1 MSDPNIKQIQLVA
14 SGPQE
19 GGTRKRP
26 KPKKKFELPSVT
38 KSGGAVSPGTMTQLA
53 STRVP
58 SIEKHMEPVG
68 VNSGMTQKGAPL
80 LSTASLPASQ
90 SAPQSAPQSASLI
103 QKAGASSNPVKVV
116 LGEIKKSSKVVLA
129 AGKGSKPATHTRKNK
144 VARKVR
150 VSMVALSRKIGKAKD
165 IRTKASGDK
174 IEDVKKAL
182 QKAGLIKAESKA
194 PETML
199 RQMYADFMM
208 LKKRAL

>member
-1 MSDPNIKQIQLVA
+1 MADPNIKQIKLVS

-19 GGTRKRP
+19 GGATRKRP
-26 KPKKKFELPSVT
+26 RQPKKKFEMPAIT
-38 KSGGAVSPGTMTQLA
+38 KEGGGSTSPGTMTQLA

-58 SIEKHMEPVG
+58 PVEKPVEPVG
-68 VNSGMTQKGAPL
+68 VNSALTQKGSPA
-80 LSTASLPASQ
+80 ASLTQ
-90 SAPQSAPQSASLI
+90 T
-103 QKAGASSNPVKVV
+103 AGAAKAPVKVI
-116 LGEIKKSSKVVLA
+116 LGELKKKPKVVLA
-129 AGKGSKPATHTRKNK
+129 AAKTKLAPQTRKVK
-144 VARKVR
+144 AARKVR

>member
-1 MSDPNIKQIQLVA
+1 MSDPNIKQIKLV

-19 GGTRKRP
+19 GGATRKRP
-26 KPKKKFELPSVT
+26 KPKKKFELPSIT
-38 KSGGAVSPGTMTQLA
+38 KTGGAVSPGTMTQLA
-53 STRVP
+53 STHVP
-58 SIEKHMEPVG
+58 SAEKPVEPVG
-68 VNSGMTQKGAPL
+68 VNSGMTQKGSPLPAAASTAAPL
-80 LSTASLPASQ
+80 
-90 SAPQSAPQSASLI
+90 SASLI
-103 QKAGASSNPVKVV
+103 QKAGAASNPVKVV
-116 LGEIKKSSKVVLA
+116 LGEIKKSS
-129 AGKGSKPATHTRKNK
+129 K

-174 IEDVKKAL
+174 IEDIKKAL

-194 PETML
+194 PEIML

>member
-1 MSDPNIKQIQLVA
+1 MADPNIKQIKLVS

-19 GGTRKRP
+19 GGATRKRP
-26 KPKKKFELPSVT
+26 KQPKKKFEMPAIT
-38 KSGGAVSPGTMTQLA
+38 KEGGGSTSPGTMTQLA

-58 SIEKHMEPVG
+58 PVEKPVEPVG
-68 VNSGMTQKGAPL
+68 VNSALTQNGKEL
-80 LSTASLPASQ
+80 T
-90 SAPQSAPQSASLI
+90 
-103 QKAGASSNPVKVV
+103 QKAGAASNPVKVV
-116 LGEIKKSSKVVLA
+116 LGELKKKPKVVLA
-129 AGKGSKPATHTRKNK
+129 AAKTKLAPQTRKVK
-144 VARKVR
+144 AARKVR
-150 VSMVALSRKIGKAKD
+150 VSMIALSRKIGKAKD

-174 IEDVKKAL
+174 IDDIKKAL

>member
-1 MSDPNIKQIQLVA
+1 MSDPNIKQIQLVS

-19 GGTRKRP
+19 GGTRKREK
-26 KPKKKFELPSVT
+26 KPKKKFEIPSVT
-38 KSGGAVSPGTMTQLA
+38 KTGGGVSPGTMTQLV
-53 STRVP
+53 SSHVP
-58 SIEKHMEPVG
+58 SAEKPVEPVG
-68 VNSGMTQKGAPL
+68 VNSALTQKVI
-80 LSTASLPASQ
+80 PA
-90 SAPQSAPQSASLI
+90 I
-103 QKAGASSNPVKVV
+103 QKAGAASNPVKVV
-116 LGEIKKSSKVVLA
+116 LGQIKKASKVVLA
-129 AGKGSKPATHTRKNK
+129 AAKGSKPSTHTRKNK
-144 VARKVR
+144 AARKVR

-174 IEDVKKAL
+174 IEEVKKAL